1 MNPTSPQQ
9 IDELLRS
16 KGLNPEDVRSRINQH
31 IQSTFG
37 TPERYAQAIM
47 SKQQGQLSDPQT
59 AEAFRAIA
67 PALFGEG
74 PKPLGY
80 DPNRPGV
87 MSFNFGQTAP
97 VPAGA
102 NMHPSARA
110 ALDAI
115 GQYQQAN
122 PFTIPVAP
130 GTKARWQLQDEEAM
144 RAQAAQ
150 EAMAQEKWDW
160 EKDMT
165 ERQFAYRQQQDAIA
179 NALAQLKASAG
190 GAGGYGP
197 ETPWGAIDAL
207 VSAGASLDDIME
219 YVDHPY
225 NLASYKQYGVTVDAM
240 RDYAQS
246 KYGNLWQQIMGFSG
260 APSGAAPADVARG
273 FRQAEGAASR
283 IKGLRQVEEAASEK
297 ELAKLRGQKL
307 GKFTEADYQMFAAA
321 TGKTVD
327 EIRRM
332 DELGM
337 LEDLMKKFYSA
348 QYVPPEDD
356 LKEKVKES
364 MPK

>member
-179 NALAQLKASAG
+179 NALAQLKAAGAG
-190 GAGGYGP
+190 GA
-197 ETPWGAIDAL
+197 EQITPWGEVDKLINLGADLDTVMKYVQVNQGEYKKFNTSLKEMQDYAREQYAGTWKGVTGIS
-207 VSAGASLDDIME
+207 VPPKGAS
-219 YVDHPY
+219 
-225 NLASYKQYGVTVDAM
+225 Q
-240 RDYAQS
+240 
-246 KYGNLWQQIMGFSG
+246 
-260 APSGAAPADVARG
+260 ADVARG
-273 FRQAEGAASR
+273 FRQLEDATGRMQQAETWGQEKPRFS
-283 IKGLRQVEEAASEK
+283 EEELQRFSDLSGIPIEEIMFMYQQGWLEDFMKKYYGQRYKAEPMDSGEGIESEK
-297 ELAKLRGQKL
+297 
-307 GKFTEADYQMFAAA
+307 Y
-321 TGKTVD
+321 
-327 EIRRM
+327 IR
-332 DELGM
+332 
-337 LEDLMKKFYSA
+337 
-348 QYVPPEDD
+348 
-356 LKEKVKES
+356 
-364 MPK
+364 

>member
-179 NALAQLKASAG
+179 NALAQLKAAGAG
-190 GAGGYGP
+190 GA
-197 ETPWGAIDAL
+197 EQITPWGEVDKLINLGADLDTVMKYVQVNQGEYKKFNTSLKEMQDYAREQYAGTWKGVTGIS
-207 VSAGASLDDIME
+207 VPPKGAS
-219 YVDHPY
+219 
-225 NLASYKQYGVTVDAM
+225 Q
-240 RDYAQS
+240 
-246 KYGNLWQQIMGFSG
+246 
-260 APSGAAPADVARG
+260 ADVARG
-273 FRQAEGAASR
+273 FRQLE
-283 IKGLRQVEEAASEK
+283 
-297 ELAKLRGQKL
+297 
-307 GKFTEADYQMFAAA
+307 DA
-321 TGKTVD
+321 TGRMQQAETWGQEKPRFSEEELQRFSNMSGIPIE
-327 EIRRM
+327 EIM
-332 DELGM
+332 FMYHQGW
-337 LEDLMKKFYSA
+337 LEDFMKKY
-348 QYVPPEDD
+348 
-356 LKEKVKES
+356 
-364 MPK
+364 